1 MYRCSAVVIALGIAS
16 ATIAAAESY
25 NPSYAQLL
33 RDTGLLTEAYQYSLI
48 WSGQGDEQAQMA
60 LIDALIEG
68 LGTDPNPRAA
78 VALLCSFDMDEFEK
92 SKLLIRANLRL
103 STEAGYEPLKCQSS

>member
-1 MYRCSAVVIALGIAS
+1 MLMRSSLIFVLCLAS
-16 ATIAAAESY
+16 ATTAAAESY

-33 RDTGLLTEAYQYSLI
+33 RDTGLLPEAYHYNLL
-48 WSGQGDEQAQMA
+48 WAGEGYEEAQIA
-60 LIDALIEG
+60 LVDALIEG

-78 VALLCSFDMDEFEK
+78 VALLCSFDIHEFGK

-103 STEAGYEPLKCQSS
+103 STEAGYEPLKCQ